1 LALHENGEAGLDPTA
16 PPFSSPSQELRMG
29 NGRGGGRQ
37 ANWMRVGVQEE
48 AESVGSVA
56 STPGARGLGAPP
68 VARLQ
73 LPRAWTGDTSEV

>member
-1 LALHENGEAGLDPTA
+1 MAGGD
-16 PPFSSPSQELRMG
+16 
-29 NGRGGGRQ
+29 GRQ